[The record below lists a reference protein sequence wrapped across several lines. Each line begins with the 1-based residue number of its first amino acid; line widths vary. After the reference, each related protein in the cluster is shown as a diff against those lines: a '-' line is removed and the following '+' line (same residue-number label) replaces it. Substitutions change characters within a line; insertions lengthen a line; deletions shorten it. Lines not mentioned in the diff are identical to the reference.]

1 MEKLQPK
8 SVRYKLLQLISVVL
22 SLSYL
27 LWAVFASE
35 IPFDTSDGLQHFAI
49 SYESW
54 KNADYFLNNW
64 GKPLYVLLSS
74 PFAQFGYEAFTLFNV
89 TVFLGTVLLL
99 FSIFEHF
106 RIRGVMP
113 LLTPFILLSIPD
125 YTGVIIG
132 GMTEPFFGFLLV
144 LMLWSAIKEKWI
156 FFAIVASFI
165 PFSRNEG
172 MLILLMAPILLA
184 IFKQWKA
191 IPFLALGFT
200 IYMIAGKIMID
211 QPMWYFENDPHPEIS
226 PYGKGSWFDYLTRF
240 DRHLGYTA
248 IYLLPVMIIGFF
260 MWKQKERKRA
270 IFISLFFFGA
280 YSTIIFVHS
289 YLWANGLKGSFGLT
303 RLATMGMPA
312 AYGLGL
318 VLCGL
323 ALNELHRA
331 TNMLIFAVLL
341 GVSLNSI
348 NKIGFPI
355 KSSPYQKRILEAA
368 EYVEANEHKIGKVY
382 YLHPLIAYNKGL
394 IALENHPKYVQFYHK
409 LNNDVNGLFQPG
421 DIIIR
426 EAQFGGIE
434 QGLPLV
440 ELAKYPWIKPVKH
453 YFTDGDLRL
462 PSGEPESVVL
472 YQVFPKNDTLPF
484 DSQYTKTIALP
495 EKTKSYVSNQEYFE
509 INKTFKLPKLNG
521 YRQKLIVDYSI
532 ENDVKDL
539 YLIFSDNNG
548 TTVSV
553 PLSSP
558 EGMAELYFST
568 GGKTGLL
575 FIHNPSKKQFKLKLK
590 MRSWEQYSDPGIQS
604 FRK

>member
-1 MEKLQPK
+1 
-8 SVRYKLLQLISVVL
+8 
-22 SLSYL
+22 
-27 LWAVFASE
+27 
-35 IPFDTSDGLQHFAI
+35 
-49 SYESW
+49 
-54 KNADYFLNNW
+54 
-64 GKPLYVLLSS
+64 
-74 PFAQFGYEAFTLFNV
+74 
-89 TVFLGTVLLL
+89 
-99 FSIFEHF
+99 
-106 RIRGVMP
+106 
-113 LLTPFILLSIPD
+113 
-125 YTGVIIG
+125 
-132 GMTEPFFGFLLV
+132 
-144 LMLWSAIKEKWI
+144 
-156 FFAIVASFI
+156 
-165 PFSRNEG
+165 
-172 MLILLMAPILLA
+172 
-184 IFKQWKA
+184 
-191 IPFLALGFT
+191 
-200 IYMIAGKIMID
+200 
-211 QPMWYFENDPHPEIS
+211 
-226 PYGKGSWFDYLTRF
+226 
-240 DRHLGYTA
+240 
-248 IYLLPVMIIGFF
+248 
-260 MWKQKERKRA
+260 
-270 IFISLFFFGA
+270 
-280 YSTIIFVHS
+280 
-289 YLWANGLKGSFGLT
+289 
-303 RLATMGMPA
+303 
-312 AYGLGL
+312 
-318 VLCGL
+318 
-323 ALNELHRA
+323 
-331 TNMLIFAVLL
+331 
-341 GVSLNSI
+341 
-348 NKIGFPI
+348 
-355 KSSPYQKRILEAA
+355 
-368 EYVEANEHKIGKVY
+368 
-382 YLHPLIAYNKGL
+382 
-394 IALENHPKYVQFYHK
+394 
-409 LNNDVNGLFQPG
+409 VNGLFQPG

-484 DSQYTKTIALP
+484 DSRYTKTIALP